1 MEGKVIFGNI
11 EPIRTVVF
19 FLFVRCLGSFF
30 YSYMAKTIVG
40 SKANVH
46 TVAVWIASR
55 SDSCV
60 SISYFSP
67 FFLLF
72 SPQRFN
78 VII

>member
-1 MEGKVIFGNI
+1 MGGKVIFGNF

-19 FLFVRCLGSFF
+19 FSLFVRYFGSFF
-30 YSYMAKTIVG
+30 YSYMAKTIGV

-46 TVAVWIASR
+46 TVAVWMASR

-67 FFLLF
+67 FFLLL
-72 SPQRFN
+72 SP
-78 VII
+78 